1 MRFKKLLLG
10 SLNDINNFS
19 SRVAYNLNLRG
30 PAIALRQPALHHLW
44 LFIWLVSHFLAGDC
58 DMAVA
63 GGVSITVPIKEGYLY
78 EEGMIYSEEGIAM
91 LSQRMRTVPFSA
103 MVQVLWY

>member
-1 MRFKKLLLG
+1 MFLGNFAQIIAGSVHYPQVVTMRFKKLLLG

-30 PAIALRQPALHHLW
+30 PAKALRQPALHHLW

-78 EEGMIYSEEGIAM
+78 EG
-91 LSQRMRTVPFSA
+91 RV
-103 MVQVLWY
+103 